1 MSRFLPADHSKGD
14 ERTIGGYAAVHARP
28 AAFEGRDG
36 FSYSV
41 EILADRS
48 DDAAATFGAFFL
60 FVQWKRFGEQAVE
73 GHLESPFLA
82 HGANA
87 DAAMIALG
95 AMPVEEVQRHL
106 DALIAEREA
115 AARESAAREQRRTA
129 ALDDEGA
136 P

>member
-36 FSYSV
+36 YSYSV
-41 EILADRS
+41 EILADQS
-48 DDAAATFGAFFL
+48 DHPAGAFGAFFL

-73 GHLESPFLA
+73 GHLESKFLA

-87 DAAMIALG
+87 EAAKAALG
-95 AMPVEEVQRHL
+95 AMIVEDVQRHL
-106 DALIAEREA
+106 DALIVEREH
-115 AARESAAREQRRTA
+115 SA
-129 ALDDEGA
+129 
-136 P
+136 